1 MVGWNHPLN
10 VNELN
15 KLWEIRKDGEAQ
27 SVAVHGSLRIRHDL
41 VTEQQQQYFKATRKT
56 GD

>member
-15 KLWEIRKDGEAQ
+15 KLWEITKDGEAW
-27 SVAVHGSLRIRHDL
+27 SVAVDG
-41 VTEQQQQYFKATRKT
+41 VAKGQT
-56 GD
+56 

>member
-15 KLWEIRKDGEAQ
+15 KRWEITKDGEAQ
-27 SVAVHGSLRIRHDL
+27 SIAVDGVAKSQ
-41 VTEQQQQYFKATRKT
+41 T
-56 GD
+56 